1 MKIRG
6 AFLFVRAVG
15 FTLVFLHLSY
25 FVKNLGK
32 GWSSA
37 IGKPCVD
44 ATMRAERKWRYEQSA
59 GQILYQSGQRHRA
72 AV

>member
-6 AFLFVRAVG
+6 AFLFVKAVG

-32 GWSSA
+32 GSTEFGYWKTVCRCYNEGRREVA
-37 IGKPCVD
+37 
-44 ATMRAERKWRYEQSA
+44 
-59 GQILYQSGQRHRA
+59 L
-72 AV
+72 